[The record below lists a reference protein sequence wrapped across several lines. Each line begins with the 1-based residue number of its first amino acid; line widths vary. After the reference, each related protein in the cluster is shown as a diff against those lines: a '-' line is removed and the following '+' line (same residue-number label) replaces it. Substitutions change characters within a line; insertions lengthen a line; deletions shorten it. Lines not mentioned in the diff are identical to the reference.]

1 MTQDGG
7 FFFKK
12 EKKKERLKNTSQQ
25 STTQTLVPSSST
37 LSSFF
42 APFACLLSFHQHG
55 LPRENQTP
63 SALHAHPAHRCPVT
77 NRLTPIATWGGQRW
91 DSQGTCGG
99 SGWELELGESC
110 QKGVRV
116 RGLDLSTL
124 FIRKAAFLAGCQGWG
139 QPESIRQVEPSILGA
154 ADNAQVSLSKGE
166 DDPNMGL

>member
-1 MTQDGG
+1 MMTQDGG

-77 NRLTPIATWGGQRW
+77 NRLTPTPRCNAPAGTLLSDKQQQGQHSRNAA
-91 DSQGTCGG
+91 
-99 SGWELELGESC
+99 
-110 QKGVRV
+110 
-116 RGLDLSTL
+116 
-124 FIRKAAFLAGCQGWG
+124 RKAGPG
-139 QPESIRQVEPSILGA
+139 QHKAL
-154 ADNAQVSLSKGE
+154 
-166 DDPNMGL
+166 